1 MAQKHK
7 KRCFLSLDDKYLHIL
22 INDEQKGS
30 DIYQKVLIEDLKQSN
45 HQLIQMLAR
54 CNRYLIL
61 AADNYRLLTLTRP
74 DVPDRF
80 LDDAVK
86 WQLVEKLNFNI
97 STAYINFTF
106 TDEAKNKLLIVAS
119 AADKFDAVIS
129 RFKNLGLTLQG
140 VFPVDLI
147 YSHLS
152 DIFKEP
158 NSVIVR
164 LRSGK
169 LSLMLVK
176 EHRVNDIVY
185 FPNVHDDDL
194 LSKMSLIIKTL
205 LEKHDIALNG
215 LPIFYSNL
223 HEQGKTND
231 DFEKLFSSWNATLYN
246 INTYV
251 SKQVKQEEV
260 DDDYLA
266 LFIAMRYTDIKKLD
280 KSDLNFLSG
289 TASKRIVSF
298 HKVSKYLN
306 YLLIIAAIAI
316 VVIEVK
322 RVVAFA
328 NLNKQLSVLALEQST
343 NKGKAV
349 VDEGKEPLML
359 RLDQATLD
367 NNLSLYDWLLPLTES
382 IQKGVWINSITID
395 QQKGIFSLSGQA
407 LSSQEILRFADKLE
421 KNAMYR
427 NMQLKVGKEEPVAD
441 EYGLLPDEEESKE
454 KAVAT
459 VPVEDWTIS
468 HPEANKE
475 EKKVND
481 FSGAEQ

>member
-1 MAQKHK
+1 MSQKHK
-7 KRCFLSLDDKYLHIL
+7 KRCFLSLDDKYLYLL
-22 INDEQKGS
+22 INDEQKDS

-45 HQLIQMLAR
+45 HQLIQMLSR

-80 LDDAVK
+80 LNDAVK

-97 STAYINFTF
+97 STAYINFSF
-106 TDEAKNKLLIVAS
+106 TNESKNKLLIAAS

-129 RFKNLGLTLQG
+129 RFKSLGLTLQG

-152 DIFKEP
+152 ELFKER

-164 LRSGK
+164 LQSGK

-176 EHRVNDIVY
+176 DYRVNDIVY

-223 HEQGKTND
+223 HEQGKSSD
-231 DFEKLFSSWNATLYN
+231 DFEQLFSSWNATLYDIN
-246 INTYV
+246 IYV
-251 SKQVKQEEV
+251 SKQVKQESI

-266 LFIAMRYTDIKKLD
+266 LFIAMRYTDTKKLD

-289 TASKRIVSF
+289 ATSKRLISF
-298 HKVSKYLN
+298 HKASKYLN
-306 YLLIIAAIAI
+306 YLLIIAAIAM
-316 VVIEVK
+316 VVIEIK

-328 NLNKQLSVLALEQST
+328 GLNKQLSVLALEQSA
-343 NKGKAV
+343 NKGKLTV
-349 VDEGKEPLML
+349 NKDKEPLML
-359 RLDQATLD
+359 RIDQETLN

-382 IQKGVWINSITID
+382 IQQGVWVNTIAID
-395 QQKGIFSLSGQA
+395 QQKGIFTLSGQA
-407 LSSQEILRFADKLE
+407 LSSQAILRFADQLE
-421 KNAMYR
+421 KNSIYGD
-427 NMQLKVGKEEPVAD
+427 MQLKVGKAVQKAD
-441 EYGLLPDEEESKE
+441 EYRRAPSE
-454 KAVAT
+454 KASEKKPVERI
-459 VPVEDWTIS
+459 PVEDWTIS
-468 HPEANKE
+468 HPQANKE
-475 EKKVND
+475 KEKID
-481 FSGAEQ
+481 EFAGAEQ